1 MILPI
6 SLTIAGAC
14 ALLHIWLSVRVSQM
28 RRLHKVSVGD
38 GDNHAVRSRMRALG
52 NFAENVPIFL
62 ILLALVELGEGSEFW
77 LWIVA
82 ILFVVARV
90 LHAFGMDRT
99 GANALRLVGIVVSWL
114 VLLGLGAYAIVL
126 SYGYQ
131 GAQGR
136 QMQLVP
142 ARAEAP
148 RSGG

>member
-38 GDNHAVRSRMRALG
+38 GDNPQVRNRMRAHG

-62 ILLALVELGEGSEFW
+62 VLLALVEVGVGSEFW

-90 LHAFGMDRT
+90 LHPYGMDRP
-99 GANALRLVGIVVSWL
+99 GANVFRLLGILGSWL
-114 VLLGLGAYAIVL
+114 VLLGLGAYAIIL
-126 SYGYQ
+126 AYTQDRPGEP
-131 GAQGR
+131 R
-136 QMQLVP
+136 QAP
-142 ARAEAP
+142 SIAPRAEKS
-148 RSGG
+148 R